1 MESPQPP
8 PEAVSFLKRH
18 RRLSRRHFM
27 AQSGGS
33 AAALMLAAEPSPEAL
48 KALLAKLGPYLTPQ
62 ASFRDVSRGKPVP
75 HSLPPERLRE
85 AGLTRDTWRLEILPD
100 PEHPATLGKRFSLAD
115 GTAITFDAFLEVA
128 KKRSVR
134 FPKLMTCLN
143 IGCPLGM
150 GVWEGVPLR
159 DLVWMAGPRENLR
172 RVHYHGYHNNDPAQ
186 MFRSSLPVGRV
197 LEDPDGLPPVIVCH
211 KLNGE
216 WLTPERG
223 APARMVV
230 PEHYGFKSVK
240 WLTRVFLSNL
250 PHANDT
256 YAGQNN
262 DIDSPMKTFAATLHV
277 TENPAAWPAPGC
289 GRCTPRCARGP
300 TGGTLPERTL
310 FVTYPHYL
318 AEHGTTPVRAAIQ
331 GRYKLVWHPYDH
343 IEIAGARVT
352 ESNLRYMPKPRV
364 ELFDLETDPGEH
376 ENVSEKHP
384 EKVSE
389 LKSFMETWMK
399 QAGAK
404 DLTPNPAY
412 DATRPLFNTRDEWL
426 KQELEQKKAKK

>member
-1 MESPQPP
+1 MTGPGGTPVESSQPP
-8 PEAVSFLKRH
+8 HDAATRFLKRH
-18 RRLSRRHFM
+18 QRLSRRHFM

-33 AAALMLAAEPSPEAL
+33 AAALMLAGETSPEAL
-48 KALLAKLGPYLTPQ
+48 KPLLEKLGPYLTPQ
-62 ASFRDVSRGKPVP
+62 DSFRDVSRGKPVP

-100 PEHPATLGKRFSLAD
+100 PEHPAALGKRFSVAD
-115 GTAITFDAFLEVA
+115 GTAITFDNLVEIA
-128 KKRSVR
+128 KTKSVR

-159 DLVWMAGPRENLR
+159 ELVWMARPRENLR

-250 PHANDT
+250 PYANDT

-277 TENPAAWPAPGC
+277 TEKPVAGKPIGVTGYAQSGVSGLSKVQVWISPAKAAWKADDPWFATAPWTDAAILGPPESWLGGAVRAIRGLDARGTPARWPMRLAMAHWAVLLPGLPAGDYTLRSRTIDEGGNAQPMPRPFRKG
-289 GRCTPRCARGP
+289 GRCDI
-300 TGGTLPERTL
+300 E
-310 FVTYPHYL
+310 
-318 AEHGTTPVRAAIQ
+318 
-331 GRYKLVWHPYDH
+331 
-343 IEIAGARVT
+343 EIAVRV
-352 ESNLRYMPKPRV
+352 S
-364 ELFDLETDPGEH
+364 
-376 ENVSEKHP
+376 
-384 EKVSE
+384 
-389 LKSFMETWMK
+389 
-399 QAGAK
+399 
-404 DLTPNPAY
+404 
-412 DATRPLFNTRDEWL
+412 
-426 KQELEQKKAKK
+426 